1 MNATL
6 YEQIFNLLTVP
17 PGNLV
22 YHLVLAFSIAGA
34 LPGAFTLWQRSGKD
48 SGRRMV
54 IGLSWLLFAQFL
66 LIINAGLAQFF
77 TTLEA
82 WLPILDRAVNAFSLV
97 ILIWL
102 WVYPRGSRRVNTA
115 CLALSLVILIYAVL
129 SGLWWANLPQD
140 ANFNGTSADLIWS
153 AFSIFLAL
161 AGLVLS
167 MIRRPNGFG
176 FGIGMFALLLI
187 GQVVYL
193 LDPLPA
199 GNYPGFVR
207 LSQVI
212 AFPILL
218 TLPTRFSW
226 GNTQEMG
233 SSAGLEPAT
242 YAHIKTIAINSDP
255 LEVCQAVTAI
265 VAQALQSGLC
275 LMISPPDNN
284 QHIQLVCGYDLGR
297 REILGAATFDSQ
309 LVPVLSESL
318 RQARPLH
325 LPGEGMIPDLE
336 GLGKVLNLPLEGSIL
351 SAPIL
356 TRSGEMDRAL
366 VLVAA
371 EAGESWSAA
380 DQNYLADIAA
390 SLTDIYDFKSG
401 YMTQSEKLARSNEN
415 IQKIVEENKQLN
427 QEMDEIRSANLADKE
442 QIQQL
447 QSDLENALNELTAM
461 KASRPQEK
469 EESG

>member
-1 MNATL
+1 MNGTL
-6 YEQIFNLLTVP
+6 YEQIITLLTVP

-48 SGRRMV
+48 TGRRMV
-54 IGLSWLLFAQFL
+54 IGLCWLLLAQFL
-66 LIINAGLAQFF
+66 LILDAGLAQFF
-77 TTLEA
+77 TTLDT

-102 WVYPRGSRRVNTA
+102 WVYPQGSRRVNTA
-115 CLALSLVILIYAVL
+115 SLILSLFILIYAVL

-140 ANFNGTSADLIWS
+140 TNFNGTSADLIWS
-153 AFSIFLAL
+153 ILSILLAL
-161 AGLVLS
+161 AGVVLS
-167 MIRRPNGFG
+167 LIRRPDGFG
-176 FGIGMFALLLI
+176 FGVGMFALLLT

-226 GNTQEMG
+226 GGSQEMG
-233 SSAGLEPAT
+233 ASSGLEPAT
-242 YAHIKTIAINSDP
+242 YDHIKTIATKSDP
-255 LEVCQAVTAI
+255 VEVCQAVTAI
-265 VAQALQSGLC
+265 VAQALQAGLC
-275 LMISPPDNN
+275 LMISPPDTN
-284 QHIQLVCGYDLGR
+284 QHIKLFCGYDLGR

-325 LPGEGMIPDLE
+325 LPAEGQIPDLE
-336 GLGKVLNLPLEGSIL
+336 GLGKVLNLTVEGSIL

-356 TRSGEMDRAL
+356 TRSGEMDKAL
-366 VLVAA
+366 VLVSQGV
-371 EAGESWSAA
+371 EGSWSAA
-380 DQNYLADIAA
+380 DQNYLADIAS
-390 SLTDIYDFKSG
+390 SLTGIYEFKNE
-401 YMTQSEKLARSNEN
+401 YTTQSEKLARSNANLQN
-415 IQKIVEENKQLN
+415 IMEENKQLN

-447 QSDLENALNELTAM
+447 QSDLENALDELNTM
-461 KASRPQEK
+461 KATRSQGK
-469 EESG
+469 E